1 MPTKPYQSKL
11 IPYEDEIKKL
21 RRSRPPM
28 TYQRIAELLREKY
41 NLTIQRAAIFK
52 FLKVR
57 SRGRKVYAFDP
68 RFFEKEAA
76 MFRVTKSG
84 SGSQQAG
91 RTAPATT
98 THPEFRFTP
107 SDRYNLTR
115 LPPEEAAARR
125 KKLEEKGH

>member
-11 IPYEDEIKKL
+11 IPYEDEIRKL

-28 TYQRIAELLREKY
+28 TYQQIAELLREKY

-57 SRGRKVYAFDP
+57 SKGRKVYALDP
-68 RFFEKEAA
+68 RFFEKEVL
-76 MFRVTKSG
+76 RVKSSASG
-84 SGSQQAG
+84 SRPAS
-91 RTAPATT
+91 RTAAATT

>member
-68 RFFEKEAA
+68 RFFEEVA
-76 MFRVTKSG
+76 MSRVKSSA

-91 RTAPATT
+91 RTAAATT